1 VFIYIL
7 SYAEALL
14 HEVSEGLHVRFIP
27 LEGWLKPIDSLLFR
41 LRKVPYVPAVRDRIA
56 YHAYG
61 GGLTRALAMDR
72 IDLLYH
78 QEVWTPRFDLMVR
91 KVTVPVVGAD
101 HGAVYS
107 GWMAAGKRRALSKA
121 ALVICQSHTGILL
134 ARELGADAELM
145 YNGVNCE
152 FYTPS
157 PAAER
162 KEFILAVGR
171 FVEPQKRFADLL
183 QAVRSL
189 TDFRLVLVGSGPD
202 EALLKRLAADQGL
215 QDRVQFTGFIS
226 SREQLRRLYQQCGVF
241 VSTSSWEAVALVM
254 LEAMSCGAAVVG
266 SRIPSFEELLT
277 DQKDGLLFPVGDVP
291 ALVESIKQAWE
302 RRSALGA
309 AARDTVAKHYSSAAL
324 YKRLSDSIERLP

>member
-7 SYAEALL
+7 SYAEPLL
-14 HEVSEGLHVRFIP
+14 HEVREGLRVRFIP
-27 LEGWLKPIDSLLFR
+27 LEAWLKPIDSLLFR
-41 LRKVPYVPAVRDRIA
+41 LRKVPYVAAVRDRIA

-61 GGLTRALAMDR
+61 DGFTRALATDR
-72 IDLLYH
+72 IDVLYH
-78 QEVWTPRFDLMVR
+78 QEVWTPRFDLMLR
-91 KVTVPVVGAD
+91 KVPLPMVGAD

-107 GWMAAGKRRALSKA
+107 DWMAAGKRRALAKA
-121 ALVICQSHTGILL
+121 ALVICQSHTGVQL
-134 ARELGADAELM
+134 AKELGGNAELM
-145 YNGVNCE
+145 YNGVNVE
-152 FYTPS
+152 FFMPGA
-157 PAAER
+157 AAER
-162 KEFILAVGR
+162 QAFILAVGR

-183 QAVRSL
+183 RAVRLL
-189 TDFRLVLVGSGPD
+189 TRFRLVLVGSGPD
-202 EALLKRLAADQGL
+202 EALLKQLAADQGV
-215 QDRVQFTGFIS
+215 QDRVQFTGFMS
-226 SREQLRRLYQQCGVF
+226 SREQLRGLYQQCGVF

-254 LEAMSCGAAVVG
+254 LEAMSCGAAVVA

-302 RRSALGA
+302 RRSGLGA